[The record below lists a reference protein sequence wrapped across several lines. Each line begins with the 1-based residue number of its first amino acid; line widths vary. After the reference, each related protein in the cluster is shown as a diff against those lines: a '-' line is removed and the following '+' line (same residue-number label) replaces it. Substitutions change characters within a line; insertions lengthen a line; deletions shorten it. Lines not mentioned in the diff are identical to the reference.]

1 MNVTVNQGE
10 LSYKNKEFQG
20 DVLDFS
26 NVLQTKSSVSFT
38 SILFPGFFFCSVW
51 LVFILTSSWE
61 KKDFLQFEKKEGEF
75 PLWLNS

>member
-38 SILFPGFFFCSVW
+38 SILFPGFCFVLFGWYS
-51 LVFILTSSWE
+51 F
-61 KKDFLQFEKKEGEF
+61 
-75 PLWLNS
+75 